1 MKLLKFT
8 SLKKELIFRTLIS
21 VMTPML
27 AAYVAVFYIALNNAE
42 KNMET
47 IYENNLRAAKEVV
60 ETALHT
66 MQDVSLYMSV
76 EPNVIRYMEA
86 SPEDEDYDVTIQNI
100 RDILSM
106 FSTSSSYYQ
115 SITLLTNDGRS
126 MQSGARLSAISPE
139 RMDKAARA
147 KGYYVWHADG
157 ERENC
162 IYMCR
167 QLRVPQNLKL
177 TRGYMQ
183 VAISLETLGS
193 ALPIP
198 VNQPAL
204 SYFLIDESGH
214 VFFSSRSAT
223 IREKGYVKSLMKQE
237 ELRSFFFDREN
248 GQIVSACDINMSGWK
263 LITVAPY
270 SYLSD
275 SIHSIRTLIFVTLF
289 ACIALYIWTTI
300 ISIRSFVKPLNH
312 LASLMKSVGEE
323 QFGVHLEMPIHTEL
337 RPLIAQFNE
346 MSARLKTL
354 YHQNYLNQLEIV
366 RSELHMLESQ
376 MNPHFLYN
384 TLDTIYWAVK
394 GNQTEQAC
402 VMCTSL
408 SNLLHMTLSRESGG
422 MITLSQELNM
432 LNHYLAIQRIRYGDS
447 LLFSLNVEPGLEKLT
462 VCKLILQPMVE
473 NAIVHGIDQTGYGEI
488 SVTIRTEGDLLI
500 YEISDSCATADEK
513 AIERALRGDSF
524 AHTSHGL
531 ALFNINRRIKL
542 VYGQEYGVAFKRMAY
557 ASQFTITMLQSPV
570 REEKGVSTCIN

>member
-1 MKLLKFT
+1 MKLFQFT

-21 VMTPML
+21 VMIPML

-42 KNMET
+42 KSMET
-47 IYENNLRAAKEVV
+47 IYENNLRAAQEVV

-86 SPEDEDYDVTIQNI
+86 SPTDPDYDATVQNI

-139 RMDKAARA
+139 RMAEADKA

-157 ERENC
+157 ERENR

-198 VNQPAL
+198 INQPAL

-214 VFFSSRSAT
+214 AFFFSRNAT
-223 IREKGYVKSLMKQE
+223 IREKDYVKSLMHQQE
-237 ELRSFFFDREN
+237 LPSFFFDREN
-248 GQIVSACDINMSGWK
+248 GHIVSTCDIGMVGWK
-263 LITVAPY
+263 LITLAPY
-270 SYLSD
+270 SYLRD
-275 SIHSIRTLIFVTLF
+275 SIHSIRTLIYVTLL
-289 ACIALYIWTTI
+289 ACIALYIWTTVM
-300 ISIRSFVKPLNH
+300 SIRSFMQPLDQ
-312 LASLMKSVGEE
+312 LASLMKSVSEE
-323 QFGVHLEMPIHTEL
+323 QFGVHLETPIHTEL
-337 RPLIAQFNE
+337 RPLVMQFNE

-376 MNPHFLYN
+376 INPHFLYN

-402 VMCTSL
+402 VMCTAL
-408 SNLLHMTLSRESGG
+408 SNLLHMTLSREGGG
-422 MITLSQELNM
+422 MITLSQELNT
-432 LNHYLAIQRIRYGDS
+432 LHHYLAIQRIRYGNS
-447 LLFSLNVEPGLEKLT
+447 LLFSLNVEPGLEKLS

-473 NAIVHGIDQTGYGEI
+473 NAIIHGIDQIGYGEI
-488 SVTIRTEGDLLI
+488 TVSIHTDGPLLI
-500 YEISDSCATADEK
+500 YEITDSCGTADEEVV
-513 AIERALRGDSF
+513 ERALRGDSP
-524 AHTSHGL
+524 AHSSHGL

-542 VYGQEYGVAFKRMAY
+542 VYGQEYGITFRHLAH
-557 ASQFTITMLQSPV
+557 ASQFTITMLRSPV
-570 REEKGVSTCIN
+570 MEEKGGLPCIS